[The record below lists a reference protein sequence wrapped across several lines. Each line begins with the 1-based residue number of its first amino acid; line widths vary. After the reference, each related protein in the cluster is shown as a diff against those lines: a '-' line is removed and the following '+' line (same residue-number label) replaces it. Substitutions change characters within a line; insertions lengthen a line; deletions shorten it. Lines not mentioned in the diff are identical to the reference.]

1 MRLKLLLAV
10 WVCTITAYAQ
20 ETYRFDFT
28 GNPRKG
34 YIGVDASTVYNDT
47 LGYGFDFGQLPSSDG
62 KKPFFFSV
70 NVPDGNYKVTVKL
83 GSSVSAGET
92 TVRAES
98 RRLFIEREKTDA
110 GKFKKETF
118 IVNKRNT
125 RISDTERV
133 RIKPREKKKLNWD
146 NKLTLEFN
154 GPAPRV
160 AEVVIE
166 PTRKPITVFLCG
178 NSTVVDQDNEPWGSW
193 GQMIPRFFTEKVA
206 VANYAESGESA
217 NTFLAAHRFDKAL
230 TQMRKGDYVFVEFG
244 HNDQKQKG
252 KGKGP
257 WTSFYDSLKE
267 YIVKTREKGATIVF
281 VTPTQRRSFGDDG
294 KIKDTH
300 GEYPAAMRKLA
311 EEEGV
316 PVIELNEMTRT
327 LYETLGVEES
337 RRAFVQYPA
346 NTFPGQT
353 KALEDNTHFNPYGAY
368 QIAKCILQGIKDKK
382 LGLARYIKDFEG
394 YDPAHPDD
402 VNTFVWDLSPF
413 TEIEK
418 PDGN

>member
-1 MRLKLLLAV
+1 MKLKIVMAALLCA
-10 WVCTITAYAQ
+10 TAAYAQ
-20 ETYRFDFT
+20 EVYRFDFT
-28 GNPRKG
+28 GKHRRG
-34 YIGVDASTVYNDT
+34 YVTVDASKVYDDVS
-47 LGYGFDFGQLPSSDG
+47 GYGFDFGQHPQSDG
-62 KKPFFFSV
+62 KSPFFFSV
-70 NVPDGNYKVTVKL
+70 KVPDGNYKVTVKL
-83 GSSVSAGET
+83 GSENSAGET

-98 RRLFIEREKTDA
+98 RRLFIEREKTAA

-125 RISDTERV
+125 HIADGVKV

-146 NKLTLEFN
+146 DKLTLEFN

-166 PTRKPITVFLCG
+166 PTHKPITVFLCG

-193 GQMIPRFFTEKVA
+193 GQMIPRFFTDKVCI
-206 VANYAESGESA
+206 ANYAESGESA
-217 NTFLAAHRFDKAL
+217 NTFLAARRFEKAL
-230 TQMRKGDYVFVEFG
+230 TQMKKGDYVFVEFG

-257 WTSFYDSLKE
+257 WSSFYDSLKE
-267 YIVKTREKGATIVF
+267 YIVKAREKGATIVF

-327 LYETLGVEES
+327 LYETLGVEKS
-337 RRAFVQYPA
+337 RGAFVQYPA
-346 NTFPGQT
+346 NTSPGQT
-353 KALEDNTHFNPYGAY
+353 KAREDNTHFNPYGAY
-368 QIAKCILQGIKDKK
+368 QIAKCVLQGIKEHK
-382 LGLARYIKDFEG
+382 LGLARYIKDFKG
-394 YDPAHPDD
+394 YDPARPDD
-402 VNTFVWDLSPF
+402 VDAFVWDLSTF

-418 PDGN
+418 TDGS

>member
-28 GNPRKG
+28 ENPRKG

-83 GSSVSAGET
+83 GSPVSAGET

-133 RIKPREKKKLNWD
+133 RIKHREKKKLNWD

-230 TQMRKGDYVFVEFG
+230 TQMKKGDYVFVEFG

-316 PVIELNEMTRT
+316 PDIELIEMTRP
-327 LYETLGVEES
+327 LNEPHGVEES

>member
-28 GNPRKG
+28 ENPRKG

-83 GSSVSAGET
+83 GSPVSAGET

-133 RIKPREKKKLNWD
+133 RIKHCEKKKLNWD

-230 TQMRKGDYVFVEFG
+230 TQMKKGDYVFVEFG

-402 VNTFVWDLSPF
+402 VNTFAWDLSPF

>member
-1 MRLKLLLAV
+1 M
-10 WVCTITAYAQ
+10 
-20 ETYRFDFT
+20 
-28 GNPRKG
+28 
-34 YIGVDASTVYNDT
+34 S
-47 LGYGFDFGQLPSSDG
+47 GYGFDFGQHPQSDG
-62 KKPFFFSV
+62 KSPFFFSV
-70 NVPDGNYKVTVKL
+70 KVPDGNYKVTVKL
-83 GSSVSAGET
+83 GSENSAGET

-98 RRLFIEREKTDA
+98 RRLFIEREKTAA

-125 RISDTERV
+125 HIADGVQV

-146 NKLTLEFN
+146 DKLTLEFN

-166 PTRKPITVFLCG
+166 PTHKPITVFLCG

-193 GQMIPRFFTEKVA
+193 GQMIPRFFTDKVCI
-206 VANYAESGESA
+206 ANYAESGESA
-217 NTFLAAHRFDKAL
+217 NTFLAARRFEKAL
-230 TQMRKGDYVFVEFG
+230 TQMKKGDYVFVEFG

-257 WTSFYDSLKE
+257 WSSFYDSLKE
-267 YIVKTREKGATIVF
+267 YIVKAREKGATIVF
-281 VTPTQRRSFGDDG
+281 VTPTQRRSFGGDG

-327 LYETLGVEES
+327 LYETLGVEKS

-353 KALEDNTHFNPYGAY
+353 QALEDNTHFNPYGAY
-368 QIAKCILQGIKDKK
+368 QIAKCVLQGIKEHK
-382 LGLARYIKDFEG
+382 LGLARYIKDFKG
-394 YDPAHPDD
+394 YDPARPDD
-402 VNTFVWDLSPF
+402 VDAFVWDLSPF

>member
-230 TQMRKGDYVFVEFG
+230 TQMKNGDYVFVEFG

-394 YDPAHPDD
+394 YDPAYRISVLLP
-402 VNTFVWDLSPF
+402 
-413 TEIEK
+413 K
-418 PDGN
+418 

>member
-28 GNPRKG
+28 ENPRKG

-83 GSSVSAGET
+83 GSPVSAGET

-133 RIKPREKKKLNWD
+133 RIKHREKKKLNWD

-154 GPAPRV
+154 GPEPRV

-230 TQMRKGDYVFVEFG
+230 TQMKKGDYVFVEFG

>member
-28 GNPRKG
+28 ENPRKG

-83 GSSVSAGET
+83 GSPVSAGET

-133 RIKPREKKKLNWD
+133 RIKHREKKKLNWD

-230 TQMRKGDYVFVEFG
+230 TQMKKGDCVFVEFG

>member
-125 RISDTERV
+125 RISERV

-230 TQMRKGDYVFVEFG
+230 TQMKKGDYVFVEFG

-368 QIAKCILQGIKDKK
+368 QIAKCILHGIKDKK

>member
-230 TQMRKGDYVFVEFG
+230 TQMKKGDYVFGEFG

-394 YDPAHPDD
+394 YDP
-402 VNTFVWDLSPF
+402 
-413 TEIEK
+413 
-418 PDGN
+418 DGN

>member
-83 GSSVSAGET
+83 GSPVSAGET

-160 AEVVIE
+160 TEVVIE

-230 TQMRKGDYVFVEFG
+230 TQMKKGDYVFVEFG

-316 PVIELNEMTRT
+316 SCYRAQRDDPYT
-327 LYETLGVEES
+327 L
-337 RRAFVQYPA
+337 
-346 NTFPGQT
+346 
-353 KALEDNTHFNPYGAY
+353 
-368 QIAKCILQGIKDKK
+368 
-382 LGLARYIKDFEG
+382 
-394 YDPAHPDD
+394 
-402 VNTFVWDLSPF
+402 
-413 TEIEK
+413 
-418 PDGN
+418 

>member
-230 TQMRKGDYVFVEFG
+230 TQMKKGDYVFVEFG
-244 HNDQKQKG
+244 HNDQKQ
-252 KGKGP
+252 KGP